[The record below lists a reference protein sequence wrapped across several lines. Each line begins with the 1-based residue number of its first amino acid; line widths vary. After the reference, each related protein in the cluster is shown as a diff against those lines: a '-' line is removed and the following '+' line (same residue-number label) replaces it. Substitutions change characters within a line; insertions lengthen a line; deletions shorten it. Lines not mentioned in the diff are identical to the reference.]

1 MRWRQPIYHLVTPLT
16 PYHSNMAMA
25 RWSRAGV
32 AAVCMVRVRGW
43 ADSVRT
49 VLSVLSGCVREEDGG
64 RLTAWQPPQS
74 SPLLSTSLTGQLQAA
89 AQHINN
95 LPHPTQTDRQQ
106 TDRTSLTAMSDHS
119 LLSSVFSVFH
129 SGPATLSPLRWD
141 VRRGQLVILWCNT
154 RNVEQWSVYQPSL
167 PIST

>member
-95 LPHPTQTDRQQ
+95 LPHPTQTDRLPC
-106 TDRTSLTAMSDHS
+106 LTTLCSPQSSQSSTLAPPLSVRSDETWDAA
-119 LLSSVFSVFH
+119 SSSYF
-129 SGPATLSPLRWD
+129 GATL
-141 VRRGQLVILWCNT
+141 VM
-154 RNVEQWSVYQPSL
+154 
-167 PIST
+167 